1 MAWLSPPEAAYI
13 GMEGKTETV
22 RKLNGKGVLA
32 WLAKNM
38 VWLLGMAVGIV
49 TFLCI
54 YGVHVLDFTYTDW
67 LLGGGDLTQ
76 HYLGWCFFRDSDWTF
91 PIGLMDRMSWPYEV
105 SVIFTDSVPL
115 MAVFFKLFRG
125 ILPDQF
131 QYFGLWGLLC
141 FALQGAFGALLIFH
155 YVGKKAEAA
164 VGSLLFVVAP
174 IMLSQMTVNM
184 SLGAQWL
191 ILGCLYLGLCRT
203 RMKDVRFVIC
213 WGAAGL
219 LAAGIQLYFI
229 PICGLVL
236 ISFFLADL
244 VRRTRMVRG
253 LLAIASYGICS
264 VGTVALF
271 GGFSHNH
278 IPDFTALG
286 QSGFNLNGLF
296 NTQGWSQVLEA
307 LPVYGDNAE
316 EGLAFPGTGIL
327 LTLAAGLIGWF
338 FHLAYRLFV
347 RRENIFANM
356 GRLFRRRGQAGTDGP
371 YRKKKENAAAFAFL
385 VLLCVLIA
393 LSPQVALGSDVIAS
407 YSLPLWVTRLWGM
420 VGNTGRF
427 IWPVVYLVILGS
439 VVFMEKEMPW
449 QSMAA
454 VLLVIFAVLQL
465 TDGKWQLMQRQVQF
479 STDYAYESPLDD
491 EKWEQWAEDPKIE
504 HMVFVSYLLDD
515 EDLVSELSVYA
526 RESGMTVND
535 FCNAC
540 QTIRT
545 KAAEDLL
552 DALAE
557 VREDTLYIYLAS
569 DEAMCVSPDM
579 DYTHVDGV
587 IVGTAK
593 G

>member
-1 MAWLSPPEAAYI
+1 
-13 GMEGKTETV
+13 MEGKTGTV
-22 RKLNGKGVLA
+22 RKLKGKGVSA
-32 WLAKNM
+32 WLMKNM

-54 YGVHVLDFTYTDW
+54 YGVHVLNVAYTDW

-76 HYLGWCFFRDSDWTF
+76 HYLGWCFFRDSSWTF
-91 PIGLMDRMSWPYEV
+91 PIGLMDRMSYPFEV

-115 MAVFFKLFRG
+115 LAVFFKLFRG

-164 VGSLLFVVAP
+164 VGSVLFVIAP
-174 IMLSQMTVNM
+174 VMLSQMTVNM
-184 SLGAQWL
+184 ALGAQWL
-191 ILGCLYLGLCRT
+191 ILACLYLGLCRT
-203 RMKDVRFVIC
+203 RMKAAHAVVC
-213 WGAAGL
+213 WGAAGI

-229 PICGLVL
+229 PICALIL

-244 VRRTRMVRG
+244 VRKTRVPDG
-253 LLAIASYGICS
+253 VLALISYSICS
-264 VGTVALF
+264 VGMVALL
-271 GGFSHNH
+271 GGFSHEH

-307 LPVYGDNAE
+307 LPVYGDNPE

-327 LTLAAGLIGWF
+327 LTLAAGLFAWF
-338 FHLAYRLFV
+338 LRLMYRLFV
-347 RRENIFANM
+347 RRENIFANV
-356 GRLFRRRGQAGTDGP
+356 GFPFKRRGEAASDGP
-371 YRKKKENAAAFAFL
+371 YRRKRENAEAFLFL
-385 VLLCVLIA
+385 VLLCVLVA
-393 LSPQVALGSDVIAS
+393 LSPQVALGSEVIAS
-407 YSLPLWVTRLWGM
+407 YSLPVWVTRLWGM
-420 VGNTGRF
+420 VGTTGRF

-454 VLLVIFAVLQL
+454 VLLLIFAVLQVS
-465 TDGKWQLMQRQVQF
+465 DGKWQLMQRQVQF
-479 STDYAYESPLDD
+479 STDYEYESPLDD
-491 EKWEQWAEDPKIE
+491 AQWEVWAEDDDIE
-504 HMVFVSYLLDD
+504 HMVFVSYLLED

-526 RESGMTVND
+526 WESGMTVND
-535 FCNAC
+535 FCSAC

-545 KAAEDLL
+545 EAAEDLL
-552 DALAE
+552 DALAD
-557 VREDTLYIYLAS
+557 VREDTLYIYRAS

>member
-1 MAWLSPPEAAYI
+1 MNGRPQAEAAGI
-13 GMEGKTETV
+13 GMEGITETV
-22 RKLNGKGVLA
+22 WKLKKNGVSA
-32 WLAKNM
+32 WFTQNM
-38 VWLLGMAVGIV
+38 VWLLGMAVGIAA
-49 TFLCI
+49 FLCI
-54 YGVHVLDFTYTDW
+54 YGVHVLNVTYTDW

-76 HYLGWCFFRDSDWTF
+76 HYLGWCFFRDSSWTF

-115 MAVFFKLFRG
+115 LAVFFKLFRG
-125 ILPDQF
+125 VLPEQF

-155 YVGKKAEAA
+155 YVGKRAEAA
-164 VGSLLFVVAP
+164 VGSLLFVITPV
-174 IMLSQMTVNM
+174 MLSQMTVNM

-191 ILGCLYLGLCRT
+191 ILACLYLGLCRT
-203 RMKDVRFVIC
+203 KMKGAPAVAC

-229 PICGLVL
+229 PICALIL

-244 VRRTRMVRG
+244 VRKTRVARG
-253 LLAIASYGICS
+253 LLAMAVYGVCS
-264 VGTVALF
+264 VGMVALL
-271 GGFSHNH
+271 GGFTHEH

-296 NTQGWSQVLEA
+296 NAQGWSQVLEA
-307 LPVYGDNAE
+307 LPVYGDNPE

-327 LTLAAGLIGWF
+327 LTLAVGLFAWF
-338 FHLAYRLFV
+338 LHLMYRLFV
-347 RRENIFANM
+347 RRENIFANTVRQFKLRKEAASD
-356 GRLFRRRGQAGTDGP
+356 GLYRR
-371 YRKKKENAAAFAFL
+371 KKENAAAFLFL
-385 VLLCVLIA
+385 VLLCVLVA

-407 YSLPLWVTRLWGM
+407 YSLPSWMTRLWGM

-439 VVFMEKEMPW
+439 VVFMEKAMPY

-454 VLLVIFAVLQL
+454 ALLVIFAVLQVS
-465 TDGKWQLMQRQVQF
+465 DGKWQLMQRQVQF
-479 STDYAYESPLDD
+479 STDYVYESPLDD
-491 EKWEQWAEDPKIE
+491 VKWQEWAEDEEIN
-504 HMVFVSYLLDD
+504 HMVFVSYLLED

-526 RESGMTVND
+526 WESGMTVND

-545 KAAEDLL
+545 EAAEELL